1 MNKYILDSKSF
12 EDLKWHRSRA
22 GACGSIADTF
32 SRQRSASNAPGYF
45 WPQHVVSCLHSSYV
59 WSDFHGCSPTLFF
72 ECANCMR
79 YPEIENKGLCNMKQ
93 PLFLLLHQ
101 TGYSTGLALI
111 SHPGVDR
118 TCFQYFSHISDDL
131 LKCPYYIYFRVTIVL
146 RKVFGT
152 CSCKHHSV
160 NPTWRTPEIA
170 VILLYQ

>member
-1 MNKYILDSKSF
+1 MKIWSGTEALRVPVAPSLTHFRGN
-12 EDLKWHRSRA
+12 A
-22 GACGSIADTF
+22 
-32 SRQRSASNAPGYF
+32 RQATHLGTSDHHALSVAFTR
-45 WPQHVVSCLHSSYV
+45 HIHV
-59 WSDFHGCSPTLFF
+59 WSGFHGCSPTLFF
-72 ECANCMR
+72 ECANCMG

-93 PLFLLLHQ
+93 PLFLLLHR

-118 TCFQYFSHISDDL
+118 TCFQYVSHISDDL
-131 LKCPYYIYFRVTIVL
+131 LKCRYYIYFRVTIVL

-160 NPTWRTPEIA
+160 NPTWRNPEIA

>member
-1 MNKYILDSKSF
+1 MRVPVAPSLTHFRGN
-12 EDLKWHRSRA
+12 A
-22 GACGSIADTF
+22 
-32 SRQRSASNAPGYF
+32 RQATHLGTSDHHTLSVAFTRHMFDQIFMVAP
-45 WPQHVVSCLHSSYV
+45 
-59 WSDFHGCSPTLFF
+59 PTLFF

-93 PLFLLLHQ
+93 PRFLLLHQ

-111 SHPGVDR
+111 CHPGVDR
-118 TCFQYFSHISDDL
+118 TCFQYVSHISDDL

-160 NPTWRTPEIA
+160 NPT
-170 VILLYQ
+170 